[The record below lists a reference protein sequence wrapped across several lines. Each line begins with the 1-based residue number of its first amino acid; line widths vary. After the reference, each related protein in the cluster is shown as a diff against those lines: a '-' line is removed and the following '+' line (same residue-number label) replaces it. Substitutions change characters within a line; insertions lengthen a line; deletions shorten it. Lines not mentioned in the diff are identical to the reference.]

1 MEKYVSLL
9 KEGGADLVLR
19 IDAKSIRTAAWT
31 VYRCQFGC
39 STYGKSP
46 CCPPSTP
53 TWRETQAM
61 LDDFQYGL
69 LFRCHEMKIVTP
81 LAVRAARELFLDG
94 YYKVIAFGSGPCKKC
109 AKCNAECCNFPGQT
123 VPSMEACGIDVFAT
137 VRNNGLEIHPLREK
151 TEVQNHFGL
160 LMVE

>member
-1 MEKYVSLL
+1 
-9 KEGGADLVLR
+9 
-19 IDAKSIRTAAWT
+19 
-31 VYRCQFGC
+31 
-39 STYGKSP
+39 
-46 CCPPSTP
+46 
-53 TWRETQAM
+53 M

-109 AKCNAECCNFPGQT
+109 ANCSAERCNFPGQT
-123 VPSMEACGIDVFAT
+123 VPSMEACGIEVFAT